1 MWSQM
6 LLSTHAFLKSISNV
20 SGKDISPLIKQW
32 VYPCSLGCC
41 AFTLTPKWNRH
52 SKTKSLPSQFHFG
65 FSKCHGRSKQRVIF
79 RVLKIRSVC
88 YFRNGEAPLRRRSI
102 AFVLSCLGSVQLF
115 QVTCICFES
124 LTFRAQRPERRGEV
138 LWQLCLQ
145 QEEECAGVGDPSG
158 LHIIWNPKIC
168 GEPLRCRGENE
179 RARVCVQVERK
190 KKEENNHLNLFLE
203 IRRMTNLE
211 LFFLLHAKKLWMD
224 VFI

>member
-1 MWSQM
+1 MDAANNGSFSGF
-6 LLSTHAFLKSISNV
+6 LRSEAFVI
-20 SGKDISPLIKQW
+20 
-32 VYPCSLGCC
+32 
-41 AFTLTPKWNRH
+41 RH
-52 SKTKSLPSQFHFG
+52 
-65 FSKCHGRSKQRVIF
+65 
-79 RVLKIRSVC
+79 
-88 YFRNGEAPLRRRSI
+88 GEAPPRRRSI

-158 LHIIWNPKIC
+158 LHIIWNPEIC

-211 LFFLLHAKKLWMD
+211 LFFSPSCQKAVNGCIHL
-224 VFI
+224 VFLFCLTENHIFLSGSFFSLRVPSR